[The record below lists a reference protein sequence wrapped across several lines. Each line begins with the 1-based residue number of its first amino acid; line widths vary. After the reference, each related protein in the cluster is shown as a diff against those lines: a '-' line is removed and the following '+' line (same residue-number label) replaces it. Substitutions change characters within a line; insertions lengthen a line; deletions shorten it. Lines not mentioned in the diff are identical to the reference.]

1 MSNFLKLG
9 MMRSGILRGG
19 VSKGHANIIIML
31 EEAFPRRQ

>member
-9 MMRSGILRGG
+9 MMRSGISGG
-19 VSKGHANIIIML
+19 GSKGHANIIIML